1 MTERAL
7 LVPGVE
13 LKDGCTLRYAAPDF
27 RSAYQVIQLIAMLGG
42 I

>member
-7 LVPGVE
+7 LVPGME
-13 LKDGCTLRYAAPDF
+13 RKGACTLRYAAADF
-27 RSAYQVIQLIAMLGG
+27 LTAYQVTQLIAMMGE